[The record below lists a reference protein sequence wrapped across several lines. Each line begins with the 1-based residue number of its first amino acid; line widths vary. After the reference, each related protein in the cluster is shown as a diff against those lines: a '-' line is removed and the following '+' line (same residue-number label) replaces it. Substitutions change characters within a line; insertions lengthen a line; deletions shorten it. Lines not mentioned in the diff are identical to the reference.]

1 MPEDV
6 GGDGHHAPEYVGV
19 GQLVLPLVHPHGHVA
34 RLAGAGVQ
42 VPVVLGIGV
51 QQQEVMIMFGD
62 LGQQIHVMED
72 EAVPGKVFQSLLE
85 ADIDKH
91 PSVEPVRVNLA
102 ETWLVIGRLT
112 RANRLSPADLVDEVE
127 AVVQLLPG

>member
-1 MPEDV
+1 M
-6 GGDGHHAPEYVGV
+6 
-19 GQLVLPLVHPHGHVA
+19 A

-42 VPVVLGIGV
+42 IPVVLGSRV
-51 QQQEVMIMFGD
+51 QQEVMIMLGN

-72 EAVPGKVFQSLLE
+72 EAVPGEVFQSLLE
-85 ADIDKH
+85 ADIDEH

-112 RANRLSPADLVDEVE
+112 RATGTALHRTKSPADLVDEVE